1 MGSKISQIDK
11 IYLGSL
17 YFFVKGPVNFHQLP
31 LDFDNV
37 LRNLPTYSCRYMYQS
52 FWIHSLKFDTVV
64 TPIE

>member
-17 YFFVKGPVNFHQLP
+17 YLFVKGPVNFHQLP

-37 LRNLPTYSCRYMYQS
+37 LRDLPT
-52 FWIHSLKFDTVV
+52 
-64 TPIE
+64 